1 MDRFLRT
8 ELLIGKK
15 KLKQLQHS
23 FVVVVGLGAVGSYA
37 LEALARAGV
46 GKFRL
51 VDFDIIRP
59 TNINRHLH
67 AFDSTVGMSK
77 AMTAYARVRDINP
90 RATVAVMETFAS
102 LETLREILGGKPD
115 LVIDAIDSLNP
126 KVQLLTACFKKK
138 IPVISSMGAAVRTDP
153 FSIRVGDIFDTACC
167 PLAARLRKRL
177 RKENVGRGITCVY
190 SEQKQSMGTLMTS
203 ASADSSEYTRG
214 RVRKTLGSLPTLT
227 GMFGL
232 FVAHTAIEKLC
243 GGFPGS

>member
-8 ELLIGKK
+8 ELLIGKR
-15 KLKQLQHS
+15 KLQKLRDG

-51 VDFDIIRP
+51 VDFDNIRP

-67 AFDSTVGMSK
+67 AFDSTIGK
-77 AMTAYARVRDINP
+77 AKAVTARNRVCDINP
-90 RATVAVMETFAS
+90 HAKVEAMEAFVS
-102 LETLREILGGKPD
+102 LETMQKVLEGKPD

-126 KVQLLTACFKKK
+126 KVQLLTACYKKK

-153 FSIRVGDIFDTACC
+153 FSIRIADIFDTACC

-177 RKENVGRGITCVY
+177 RKEGIGRGIMCVY
-190 SEQKQSMGTLMTS
+190 SEQRQAIPGVITQ
-203 ASADSSEYTRG
+203 ARNDGPEFERG
-214 RVRKTLGSLPTLT
+214 RKRKTLGSLPTLT

-232 FVAHTAIEKLC
+232 FVAHAVIERLS
-243 GGFPGS
+243 GGFSSK